1 MIEVVSS
8 IVIAVIILIGLVYVI
23 ITSLKDMEQRVP
35 QSEQRYGK

>member
-8 IVIAVIILIGLVYVI
+8 IVIAVIILMGLVYI
-23 ITSLKDMEQRVP
+23 IINSLKDMEQQVP

>member
-8 IVIAVIILIGLVYVI
+8 IVIAVIILIGLVYI
-23 ITSLKDMEQRVP
+23 IINSLKDMEQQVP